1 MESSKRHKQVPELL
15 RRQFWRPLAA
25 AMSLLVEADEQE
37 PAILAVARLVADLE
51 HDEALP
57 ATAVSWLEKG
67 ELQPLLSRLAG
78 SQLLTAAGEKD
89 AEAAFTV
96 LAHAAD
102 ALPEDQA
109 LAAVTAIAD
118 RVAEADAAA
127 GPLRLRVLFAL
138 FNAVPQ
144 PRCRFVVLVRALQLA
159 TATGQA
165 DALTHLVPRVSS
177 WSSEWHLE
185 PAQLRSLRLAV
196 YELLDKSGASSKQS
210 LAALVDYLALFE
222 VRFRVLAVDTYP
234 TGRADALTAAGRGW
248 PCSGWRAGPGVQGH
262 HGLHSRARRV
272 PV

>member
-1 MESSKRHKQVPELL
+1 MQLTIGTREARKQCPENLSL
-15 RRQFWRPLAA
+15 PNSRRPAE

-37 PAILAVARLVADLE
+37 PAILSVARLVADLE
-51 HDEALP
+51 HDESLP

-78 SQLLTAAGEKD
+78 SQLLTTAGEKD

-118 RVAEADAAA
+118 RVADAAA
-127 GPLRLRVLFAL
+127 GAGPLRMRILFSL

-144 PRCRFVVLVRALQLA
+144 PRCRFVVLVRALQFA

-165 DALTHLVPRVSS
+165 DALAHLVPRVSS
-177 WSSEWHLE
+177 WSSDWHLE
-185 PAQLRSLRLAV
+185 PSQLRALRLAV
-196 YELLDKSGASSKQS
+196 YELLDKSGTGGKQS
-210 LAALVDYLALFE
+210 LAALVEYLALFE
-222 VRFRVLAVDTYP
+222 VR
-234 TGRADALTAAGRGW
+234 RAWCASESASFGET
-248 PCSGWRAGPGVQGH
+248 
-262 HGLHSRARRV
+262 
-272 PV
+272 